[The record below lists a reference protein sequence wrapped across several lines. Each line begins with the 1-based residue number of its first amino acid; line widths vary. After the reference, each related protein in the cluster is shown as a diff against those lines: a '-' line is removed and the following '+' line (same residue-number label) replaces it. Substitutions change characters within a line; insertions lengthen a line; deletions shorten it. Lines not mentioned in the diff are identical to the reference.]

1 VITRLALTPGE
12 PAGIGPDLVL
22 AAAMNPPDAQLVVV
36 GDQQLMA
43 QRAAALDLPLTLVPF
58 DEFAA
63 PRRNEAGELFVCNVA
78 LAEPAHPGRLNT
90 ANSPYVLNTLEV
102 ATSLALRKQFHA
114 LVTGPVHKGVINE
127 AGIPFSGHTEF
138 LAQQCEVDLT
148 VMMLATEGLR
158 VALATTHLPLH
169 RVAAAITEDGL
180 TEVLTILHRDLKH
193 KFAIEEPRIL
203 VCGLNP
209 HAGESGHLGTEEI
222 DIIEPVLNRLSQQG
236 MDLTG
241 PLPADTLFTEKYLG
255 KTDAVLA
262 MYHDQGLIPFKT
274 LSFGKGVNFTAGL
287 NGVRTSPD
295 HGTALDIAGKGIAD
309 ASSFNEALFA
319 AREIYLQRKE
329 FKESN

>member
-1 VITRLALTPGE
+1 MITRLALTPGE
-12 PAGIGPDLVL
+12 PAGIGPDLCIKL
-22 AAAMNPPDAQLVVV
+22 AQHPPDAQLVVV

-58 DEFAA
+58 DEIAA

-78 LAEPAHPGRLNT
+78 LAEPARPGRLNS
-90 ANSPYVLNTLEV
+90 ANSPYVLDTLEV
-102 ATSLALRKQFHA
+102 ATSIALRKQVHA

-158 VALATTHLPLH
+158 VALATTHLPLQK
-169 RVAAAITEDGL
+169 VAAAITEDGL
-180 TEVLTILHRDLKH
+180 TKVLTILHHELKH

-222 DIIEPVLNRLSQQG
+222 DIIEPVLSRLS
-236 MDLTG
+236 
-241 PLPADTLFTEKYLG
+241 
-255 KTDAVLA
+255 
-262 MYHDQGLIPFKT
+262 MYHDQGLPVLKYKGFGNAANIT
-274 LSFGKGVNFTAGL
+274 LGL
-287 NGVRTSPD
+287 PIIRTSVD
-295 HGTALDIAGKGIAD
+295 HGTALELAGGGEADIGSLQTAIAT
-309 ASSFNEALFA
+309 ALDMIGA
-319 AREIYLQRKE
+319 QSKP
-329 FKESN
+329 

>member
-12 PAGIGPDLVL
+12 PAGIGPDLCIKL
-22 AAAMNPPDAQLVVV
+22 AQHPPDAQLVVV

-78 LAEPAHPGRLNT
+78 LAEPAHPGRLNA

-102 ATSLALRKQFHA
+102 ATSIALRKQVHA

-158 VALATTHLPLH
+158 VALATTHLPRSL
-169 RVAAAITEDGL
+169 R
-180 TEVLTILHRDLKH
+180 
-193 KFAIEEPRIL
+193 
-203 VCGLNP
+203 
-209 HAGESGHLGTEEI
+209 
-222 DIIEPVLNRLSQQG
+222 
-236 MDLTG
+236 
-241 PLPADTLFTEKYLG
+241 
-255 KTDAVLA
+255 
-262 MYHDQGLIPFKT
+262 
-274 LSFGKGVNFTAGL
+274 TA
-287 NGVRTSPD
+287 
-295 HGTALDIAGKGIAD
+295 
-309 ASSFNEALFA
+309 
-319 AREIYLQRKE
+319 
-329 FKESN
+329 